1 MASIRKYSASLEGK
15 SKERYQQKLALIDG
29 VDPYTIPKKDW
40 SEKVDDYPSISYPD
54 IVNYLIFTPSA
65 YTSDDLKSYKSL
77 QAYNNFIEGWVKD
90 IKAFKAKDNIVVVAA
105 RVSTFHGL
113 ILCSTNL

>member
-29 VDPYTIPKKDW
+29 VDPYTIRKKDW

-54 IVNYLIFTPSA
+54 IVNYLIGNSGR
-65 YTSDDLKSYKSL
+65 KKSL
-77 QAYNNFIEGWVKD
+77 AQMKEREKCKKNESSLTSMRQMVLEISH
-90 IKAFKAKDNIVVVAA
+90 FKVRNLSNMDVA
-105 RVSTFHGL
+105 
-113 ILCSTNL
+113 ILWILASF

>member
-15 SKERYQQKLALIDG
+15 SKERYQRKLALIDG
-29 VDPYTIPKKDW
+29 VDPYTISKKDW

-77 QAYNNFIEGWVKD
+77 QAYKNFIEGWVKD

-105 RVSTFHGL
+105 RVSIFHGL
-113 ILCSTNL
+113 ILCSTN

>member
-29 VDPYTIPKKDW
+29 VDPYTISKKDW

-90 IKAFKAKDNIVVVAA
+90 MKAFKAKDNIVVVAA

-113 ILCSTNL
+113 ILCSTN

>member
-54 IVNYLIFTPSA
+54 IVNYPSLPVLTLLM
-65 YTSDDLKSYKSL
+65 TSSHKSL

-105 RVSTFHGL
+105 RVSIFHGL
-113 ILCSTNL
+113 ILCSTN

>member
-1 MASIRKYSASLEGK
+1 MVFGV
-15 SKERYQQKLALIDG
+15 ALDSEVVPG

-40 SEKVDDYPSISYPD
+40 SEKVDDYPSILYPD
-54 IVNYLIFTPSA
+54 IVNYIIFTPSA

-113 ILCSTNL
+113 ILSSTN

>member
-54 IVNYLIFTPSA
+54 IVNYLIFTPCLPVLTLLM
-65 YTSDDLKSYKSL
+65 TSSH
-77 QAYNNFIEGWVKD
+77 
-90 IKAFKAKDNIVVVAA
+90 IKVCKLTTTLLRD
-105 RVSTFHGL
+105 G
-113 ILCSTNL
+113 